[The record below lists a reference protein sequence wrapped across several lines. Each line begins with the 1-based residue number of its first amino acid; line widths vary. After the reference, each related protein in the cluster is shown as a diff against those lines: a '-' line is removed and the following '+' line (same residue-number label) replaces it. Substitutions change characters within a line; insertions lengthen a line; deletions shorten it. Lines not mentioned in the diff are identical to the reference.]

1 MYCGKCGKQAGE
13 GTAFCPYCGE
23 ALGAGRGT
31 PLAAAFESASGNKKK
46 KSIMPA
52 VFLAA
57 LLIAGGIGAAL
68 YFTSDGYKCKKRI
81 EQAEQYLEEGG
92 YEEALACCGEALE
105 LDDEYADAYLISADI
120 YIELEAYGKAAK
132 ILEKG
137 RKAVKDKDELCSLLE
152 EKLDEV
158 YLEQAEALVGVWM
171 LNYHLADLI
180 PEEYGSLFDLD
191 MEIPILLE
199 IREDGVMYFSVEN
212 EFFAGA
218 QSFLSTAANVLV
230 TSYVKLPFV
239 GKMAGNFTDI
249 ITGLLIENIGVT
261 YKYEVKEGVLHCV
274 WTGEDASEEIYA
286 FEIDGGTLTFLEER
300 TPEVESY
307 YLKFPLTLERV

>member
-1 MYCGKCGKQAGE
+1 MYCRKCGKQAGE

-23 ALGAGRGT
+23 ALGAGGGT

-46 KSIMPA
+46 KSVMPA

-68 YFTSDGYKCKKRI
+68 YFTGDGYKCKKSI
-81 EQAEQYLEEGG
+81 EQAEQYLEEGE

-152 EKLDEV
+152 EKFE
-158 YLEQAEALVGVWM
+158 
-171 LNYHLADLI
+171 
-180 PEEYGSLFDLD
+180 PS
-191 MEIPILLE
+191 
-199 IREDGVMYFSVEN
+199 
-212 EFFAGA
+212 
-218 QSFLSTAANVLV
+218 
-230 TSYVKLPFV
+230 KL
-239 GKMAGNFTDI
+239 K
-249 ITGLLIENIGVT
+249 
-261 YKYEVKEGVLHCV
+261 
-274 WTGEDASEEIYA
+274 ASEEEYMDLVQDNGMANADVEDEVLRIRGIYNEIVQKRTNGQYMESA
-286 FEIDGGTLTFLEER
+286 VKDGVTMYTENGEVQCIIAKKGVDGVPYARYYYFENGSLIFAYLEAGDSHRLYFNNGRLFRWRYASDAVNFSEADNHDNEDSEEFREWENLALDDIYNYGG
-300 TPEVESY
+300 VC
-307 YLKFPLTLERV
+307 RV

>member
-1 MYCGKCGKQAGE
+1 MYCRNCGKQAGE

-23 ALGAGRGT
+23 ALGAGGGT

-46 KSIMPA
+46 KSVMPA

-68 YFTSDGYKCKKRI
+68 YFTGDGYKCKKSI

-137 RKAVKDKDELCSLLE
+137 RKAVKDKDELDACLRKNLNLLSLRL
-152 EKLDEV
+152 LRRSTRI
-158 YLEQAEALVGVWM
+158 WCRT
-171 LNYHLADLI
+171 
-180 PEEYGSLFDLD
+180 
-191 MEIPILLE
+191 MEWQ
-199 IREDGVMYFSVEN
+199 M
-212 EFFAGA
+212 
-218 QSFLSTAANVLV
+218 Q
-230 TSYVKLPFV
+230 
-239 GKMAGNFTDI
+239 M
-249 ITGLLIENIGVT
+249 
-261 YKYEVKEGVLHCV
+261 
-274 WTGEDASEEIYA
+274 
-286 FEIDGGTLTFLEER
+286 
-300 TPEVESY
+300 
-307 YLKFPLTLERV
+307 